1 MKWVQQ
7 KLCYFQQV
15 QPNQY
20 REKKVSTR
28 EGSWVFVRR
37 RASSRHHLNSLFR
50 ERPLQQKILRSKLR
64 KKKRGLS
71 GKSESQKAQ
80 MEGSWYY
87 YNLSVSE
94 NGFSLGT
101 DPPTKPQPSFFSI
114 SPSTE
119 KFNRPR
125 SRFEIEPSKPYFILQ
140 SLPRPPP
147 TPDKYMWHKLL

>member
-1 MKWVQQ
+1 
-7 KLCYFQQV
+7 
-15 QPNQY
+15 
-20 REKKVSTR
+20 
-28 EGSWVFVRR
+28 
-37 RASSRHHLNSLFR
+37 
-50 ERPLQQKILRSKLR
+50 
-64 KKKRGLS
+64 
-71 GKSESQKAQ
+71 

-147 TPDKYMWHKLL
+147 TPDKYMWHKLLQSPPRHSFLFYPPFQNLVLKVALLSIKRRADAVKCCICKFSFSLSFFTSIFNFIFIFHFP